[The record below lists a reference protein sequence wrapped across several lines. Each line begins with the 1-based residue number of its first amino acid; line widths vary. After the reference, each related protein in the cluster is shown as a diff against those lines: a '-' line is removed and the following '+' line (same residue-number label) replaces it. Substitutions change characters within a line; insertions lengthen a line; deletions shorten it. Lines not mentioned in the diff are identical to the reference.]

1 MILPGIVVG
10 SSALVVVTWIGALAV
25 LLVAAADGFIF
36 TDQVFGGG
44 FISGSI
50 LIKLQINLKAKQR
63 RLVVWQIKMQSTV

>member
-1 MILPGIVVG
+1 VILPGIVVG

-36 TDQVFGGG
+36 NDQVNGGG

-50 LIKLQINLKAKQR
+50 LIGSCK
-63 RLVVWQIKMQSTV
+63 ST

>member
-1 MILPGIVVG
+1 VILPGIVVG

-36 TDQVFGGG
+36 NDQVNGGGG

-50 LIKLQINLKAKQR
+50 LIGSCK
-63 RLVVWQIKMQSTV
+63 ST